1 MIFHLNLLHLVL
13 VIGAAGAV
21 YFALR
26 EVRSQVMRRAR
37 FARLPLTATVLAL
50 VLLLFQLAA
59 HAVPWTFTL
68 PFGLGLAA
76 GALRGATM
84 KLEVDQNYRLARPTG
99 RRVLFWVSLALPVAV
114 GLEIAGALSGPSGA
128 PLRLAAAHL
137 AMLCAGL
144 LIGRALVLAVRLARA
159 PHVDLRR

>member
-1 MIFHLNLLHLVL
+1 VIFHLNLLHLVL
-13 VIGAAGAV
+13 VVGAAGAV

-26 EVRSQVMRRAR
+26 EVRGQVMRSAR
-37 FARLPLTATVLAL
+37 FARLPLVASVVAL

-59 HAVPWTFTL
+59 HTAPWTFTL
-68 PFGLGLAA
+68 PLGLGLAG
-76 GALRGATM
+76 GALRGITM

-114 GLEIAGALSGPSGA
+114 GLEIAGALYGRSGA

-137 AMLCAGL
+137 AILCTGL
-144 LIGRALVLAVRLARA
+144 LIGRALVLAMRLARA